1 MSLKKHDLKPK
12 ERKTAYNNGL
22 AKEGLTCFVWTL
34 VLKIPPFAKRQLS
47 ECVNTSS
54 PNQLTKKQLSQF
66 RIASLHSFKER
77 LFLRSQSLELK
88 KLKALKYSI

>member
-12 ERKTAYNNGL
+12 ERKTAYNSGL

-54 PNQLTKKQLSQF
+54 PNQLTKKSSSHNFVSLNYIRLRSDCF
-66 RIASLHSFKER
+66 YAASL
-77 LFLRSQSLELK
+77 
-88 KLKALKYSI
+88 